1 MEKKVE
7 IPVEAKMT
15 VPEIIQLHGYE
26 CEEGFCD
33 RKPAIRGD
41 MIVKSLYRP

>member
-15 VPEIIQLHGYE
+15 VPEIIQLHGYG

-33 RKPAIRGD
+33 RKITTSEV